1 MHQQKCIINLLLH
14 TLLFCNWV
22 CFAGATYDALYP
34 YSDKETWGGKM
45 KIEDIRR
52 RLNNIDV
59 GNGVTPLNNTF
70 NSIDIANVIKLSGEL
85 CMEFI
90 GKWNRF
96 R

>member
-52 RLNNIDV
+52 RLMQIE
-59 GNGVTPLNNTF
+59 NTHKLLESKYSNFAMDINFLFF
-70 NSIDIANVIKLSGEL
+70 N
-85 CMEFI
+85 
-90 GKWNRF
+90 
-96 R
+96 